1 MHRLVAL
8 ALLFTLPGCVIYS
21 TSRPCAPSR
30 GEWFAAIPVRLS
42 QLRGWPST
50 PGASHSAHLTTLT
63 FYGSC
68 PKRNR
73 LRQHVN
79 GKRPNQTLQPMPSSR
94 GTKADVW

>member
-50 PGASHSAHLTTLT
+50 PGASRSA
-63 FYGSC
+63 
-68 PKRNR
+68 
-73 LRQHVN
+73 
-79 GKRPNQTLQPMPSSR
+79 PS
-94 GTKADVW
+94 